1 MNISYEKSKLLK
13 DIKTKY
19 PRTNKNRFTR
29 NLKNLLDLLNP
40 HTPLQMVSEHSNLK
54 STEELYKLE
63 LELHLKKTFNHLF
76 NPYLF
81 STYF

>member
-29 NLKNLLDLLNP
+29 NLLNLFSLPNP
-40 HTPLQMVSEHSNLK
+40 RTPLQMVSEPSNLK
-54 STEELYKLE
+54 STEEIYMLE
-63 LELHLKKTFNHLF
+63 LKLNLELDLELK
-76 NPYLF
+76 YLP
-81 STYF
+81 TKIEN